1 MVSGLALIMWEP
13 LSKVCFWPWMTL
25 NKGCN
30 LAIAVSKQQVPLPVT
45 WYRTIFNR
53 GRSFADGYRVND
65 PVVIVSFLGV
75 MARTAHRSCA
85 PQMLQQLLLQSATG
99 LYEEVAIDGFV

>member
-1 MVSGLALIMWEP
+1 MPEAILGLNRYHVA
-13 LSKVCFWPWMTL
+13 CMTL

-30 LAIAVSKQQVPLPVT
+30 LAITVSKQQVSLPVT

-65 PVVIVSFLGV
+65 PAVVVGFLGV
-75 MARTAHRSCA
+75 MARTAHRARA
-85 PQMLQQLLLQSATG
+85 PQMLQQLFLQGTTG
-99 LYEEVAIDGFV
+99 LYEEAAIDCFV